1 MKVNRSLTK
10 KELEHLAAYF
20 SDLTTEQTR
29 GFRMSVANQM
39 GDQMVVSA
47 DQSFSD
53 GHIVVGISLE

>member
-10 KELEHLAAYF
+10 RELGHLAAYF

-39 GDQMVVSA
+39 GYQMVVSA
-47 DQSFSD
+47 VQSFSD